1 MRCASSCFLCIP
13 KKIRVVIPPGGVEY
27 GNVEKVR
34 KVTLEGRF
42 GSSRQ
47 GNYNTGP
54 DPPQQAHIPRIKS
67 RCTEKMTTK
76 AEDTGDDSGASM
88 ARRLVVV
95 AGRITCKRLAEP
107 GRVGTDNTEITRF
120 PHQIWLSQRISLS
133 GCARTNF
140 PRWKPLSPKGESLA
154 SFQALHSPRPID
166 ASVARPSF
174 LILLR
179 APLPWFL
186 LFCCYSSRLSRLR
199 KGLSVARR
207 SAAELDLSRSIQDS
221 GVRRLSLPHCIV
233 RKGIYWVYLTFC
245 SSRSLAR
252 PVDCEGYRG
261 ELPLN
266 Q

>member
-1 MRCASSCFLCIP
+1 MQKLA
-13 KKIRVVIPPGGVEY
+13 
-27 GNVEKVR
+27 
-34 KVTLEGRF
+34 
-42 GSSRQ
+42 
-47 GNYNTGP
+47 
-54 DPPQQAHIPRIKS
+54 KS
-67 RCTEKMTTK
+67 
-76 AEDTGDDSGASM
+76 
-88 ARRLVVV
+88 
-95 AGRITCKRLAEP
+95 
-107 GRVGTDNTEITRF
+107 GRVGTGNTEITRF
-120 PHQIWLSQRISLS
+120 PHQIWLSQRTSPFWVRSDELPTLE
-133 GCARTNF
+133 AV
-140 PRWKPLSPKGESLA
+140 KPKRRIPCELPG

-221 GVRRLSLPHCIV
+221 GGRRLSLPHYIV
-233 RKGIYWVYLTFC
+233 RKGLDWVYLTFC

-252 PVDCEGYRG
+252 PVDCEGSRG